1 MDYHERMKQ
10 YYDLRA
16 PEYKDAIPGLG
27 DKAENPE
34 AVEGIHVYGLV
45 FPEARIRHGSCA
57 GHDPAARCAA
67 VLEQRM
73 VRSPRHGT
81 RGDGGAFVARRRMF
95 R

>member
-1 MDYHERMKQ
+1 MDDYHERTNQ

-16 PEYKDAIPGLG
+16 PEYEDSIPGLG

-45 FPEARIRHGSCA
+45 FPEALPGT
-57 GHDPAARCAA
+57 A

-81 RGDGGAFVARRRMF
+81 RGDGGALVTRRRMF